1 MDTSYSERRQD
12 SSPTLASLFWQV
24 LLLVLLGAFAFVVWR
39 FGTNLLHRSPPAGPV
54 AERPVKVRDA
64 LYENEKT
71 LIELYRRTKPSVVN
85 ITTLAT
91 PSSRN
96 PQLVPKGTGSGVV
109 WDDQGNIVTNYHVIA
124 GASGAFVTLSD
135 GSRWQATLVGGQ
147 RGKDLAV
154 LHIQAPKD
162 KLHPID
168 IGESKTLQVGQS
180 AYAIGNPFG
189 LDHTFA
195 SGIVSALDRE
205 IESEARVTL
214 SGMIQTT
221 TPINPGNSGGPLLD
235 SDGRL
240 IGITTIILSPSGAWA
255 GIGFAIP
262 VDEVNK
268 TVTQIINSSR

>member
-1 MDTSYSERRQD
+1 MHTSYSERRRE
-12 SSPTLASLFWQV
+12 SSPSLASIFWQV

-39 FGTNLLHRSPPAGPV
+39 FGSNLLHRNPPAGPV

-71 LIELYRRTKPSVVN
+71 LIELYRRAKPSVVN

-96 PQLVPKGTGSGVV
+96 PQQVPKGTGSGVV

-124 GASGAFVTLSD
+124 GASGAIVTMSD
-135 GSRWQATLVGGQ
+135 GSHWQATLVGGQ
-147 RGKDLAV
+147 RDKDLAV
-154 LHIQAPKD
+154 IHIQAPKD

-168 IGESKTLQVGQS
+168 IGESQTLQVGQS

-195 SGIVSALDRE
+195 SGIVSALNRE

-240 IGITTIILSPSGAWA
+240 IGITTMILSPSGAWA